1 MYTTLPWFARGN
13 LFFQVAR
20 IAEAKRPKVIFL
32 ENVKNLV
39 THDNGN
45 TMKVIVQELEKMAQR
60 LEAAKLLLQGQ
71 TYEQVIEKTSIS
83 STTLSRV
90 SRCIRY
96 GNGGYKTIINKEN
109 NNQL

>member
-1 MYTTLPWFARGN
+1 MNKNNEFTQ
-13 LFFQVAR
+13 LFQA
-20 IAEAKRPKVIFL
+20 ILSI
-32 ENVKNLV
+32 
-39 THDNGN
+39 DN
-45 TMKVIVQELEKMAQR
+45 MKECETFFEDICTIQELEKMAQR

-71 TYEQVIEKTSIS
+71 TYEQVIEKTAIS

-96 GNGGYKTIINKEN
+96 GNGGYKTIIDKEN

>member
-1 MYTTLPWFARGN
+1 MNKNNEFTQ
-13 LFFQVAR
+13 LFQA
-20 IAEAKRPKVIFL
+20 ILSI
-32 ENVKNLV
+32 
-39 THDNGN
+39 DNIEECKSFFEDIC
-45 TMKVIVQELEKMAQR
+45 TVQELEKMAQR

-96 GNGGYKTIINKEN
+96 GNGGYKTIIDKEN